1 LVFVA
6 GWFSAEFFLAAESI
20 LAPKKKPTKVEALMA
35 ANAEASVKQYQGIEL
50 LLQQLL
56 DKVTGLES
64 WRTSADSSLGSLLQ
78 TASDT
83 AMRVQQLEARPPS
96 PPPPPPP
103 PGPHPPPLGFPG
115 IDLNAISTSESRSSA
130 SYSEP
135 APGEPTV
142 SILGL
147 HPL

>member
-1 LVFVA
+1 LVFGV
-6 GWFSAEFFLAAESI
+6 GWFSSEFFSVAESI

-35 ANAEASVKQYQGIEL
+35 VNAEASTKQYQGIEL

-56 DKVTGLES
+56 GKVTGLKS

-83 AMRVQQLEARPPS
+83 AMRVQQLEAC

-103 PGPHPPPLGFPG
+103 TPPPGLHPPPSGFPR
-115 IDLNAISTSESRSSA
+115 IDLNAIPRANLVRLLHLQNPHLASR
-130 SYSEP
+130 P
-135 APGEPTV
+135 
-142 SILGL
+142 
-147 HPL
+147 

>member
-96 PPPPPPP
+96 PPP
-103 PGPHPPPLGFPG
+103 GPHPPPSGFLG
-115 IDLNAISTSESRSSA
+115 IDLNAISTGGSRSSA
-130 SYSEP
+130 SSSEP
-135 APGEPTV
+135 APSEPTV

-147 HPL
+147 HPLQHH